1 MTATIIQGSTL
12 IAFSNGDSYILY
24 GENARKASKVL
35 KRPTEITIKGMEYL
49 QITGSY
55 RDMAEPKLVA
65 AGYRLAILEA

>member
-1 MTATIIQGSTL
+1 MTATITQGWTL
-12 IAFSNGDSYILY
+12 LAFSNGDSYILY

-35 KRPTEITIKGMEYL
+35 DHPTVTTAKGIEYL

-55 RDMAEPKLVA
+55 RYTAEPKLVA